1 MKIEAQEIVE
11 DPESYKEYIERNKKN
26 NNISIKSNN
35 YINSNKIKNILN
47 KNNNKYD
54 YTEHKLINKNI
65 PIKNYQNS
73 KSVDIKKQKKKN
85 IVYNKSKINEINN
98 DDIYSLLYLENKEKY
113 ENRINEGFNEQE
125 KKNIFNG
132 KTTIEFKE
140 ALDILHDKLI
150 NLDIFDESDDDNIEE
165 NYLHKN
171 FNK

>member
-1 MKIEAQEIVE
+1 MN
-11 DPESYKEYIERNKKN
+11 RNY
-26 NNISIKSNN
+26 S
-35 YINSNKIKNILN
+35 
-47 KNNNKYD
+47 
-54 YTEHKLINKNI
+54 
-65 PIKNYQNS
+65 NS

-98 DDIYSLLYLENKEKY
+98 DDLYSLLYLENKEKY

-132 KTTIEFKE
+132 KTQIEFKE

-150 NLDIFDESDDDNIEE
+150 NLDIYEDSDDDNIEE
-165 NYLHKN
+165 NYHKN